1 MYKVCHGVMAIFKSL
16 LTTFEARIGLGSW
29 GSTENW
35 RQLVKLVHIR
45 ETLFRFMLS
54 EKVRYSSKQNQLK
67 ETEL

>member
-1 MYKVCHGVMAIFKSL
+1 MAIFKSL
-16 LTTFEARIGLGSW
+16 LTTFEARIVLGSW

-35 RQLVKLVHIR
+35 RHLVKLVHIR

-54 EKVRYSSKQNQLK
+54 EKVRNSSKQNQLM